1 MPYSPDDKNLPPNVQ
16 KMPMADR
23 QKWCNTWNGVFDN
36 CTKQGGSK
44 PTCERRAFKL
54 ANGTF
59 TAHPKRTR
67 KATPKKPA
75 ARLYRAACSS
85 AWAITEDTLATILDI
100 ARRENPDPL
109 AVALELGRPLDGARH
124 AEARGPVAVL
134 HAQGPIAR
142 RATLFSEMSGGA
154 SVESLALDLQVAAR
168 DPAIKAICLAVDSP
182 GGQVNGVH
190 ELARAIRAAAAAKPT
205 VAYVSH
211 LGASAAYWLAAACPE
226 VVCDATAQLGNIG
239 VIGVV
244 HGDAP
249 PKDGEGKRYT
259 FVSSQSPN
267 KRPDPESDEG
277 RAMMQANID
286 ALATIFLADVAD
298 FRGVDAREVADR
310 FGRGAVFVGQ
320 EAVDAGL
327 ADRLGSFEGVIAD
340 LTARVTPAG
349 APATNPDPA
358 PRPLRPAPEPVRDAA
373 RLAAAA
379 RQDRAIVASLLE
391 QYGVEANP
399 IDIADGPPAGMGEA
413 IKIDG
418 QGLAPIV
425 STTLTAAGGGGL
437 PTVGTDFDPA
447 MTASLKRLIRDE
459 ADRPM
464 HDASSPPVE
473 AAYRQPDR
481 RAAAAAPVAL
491 ATSPAAA
498 HQPEGAVMEPQS
510 VLDQALAALEEQG
523 NTDLADAL
531 RDAAAAQDAE
541 LAEARE
547 AAAAAAATSTALQTQ
562 VDSLEASVGE
572 IRSASRRERFKAE
585 VMGQANDGLR
595 WRGEPE
601 RNVAML
607 ERLADAFG
615 EDSEEFATYREQ
627 QRAAAAALRDSD
639 LFTEIGA
646 AGTGKPAPR
655 FAGRGPR
662 MPHDETQQALD
673 TAVAELRAANPALS
687 YFSATQQVFKAKPA
701 LRDAYYAAHDNRIV
715 ATKGGR

>member
-1 MPYSPDDKNLPPNVQ
+1 MPYSPTDKNLPPNVQ
-16 KMPMADR
+16 KMPMAER
-23 QKWCNTWNGVFDN
+23 RKWCNTWNGVYAN
-36 CTKQGGSK
+36 CTKRGGAAA
-44 PTCERRAFKL
+44 TCETRAFKI
-54 ANGTF
+54 ANAG
-59 TAHPKRTR
+59 ANRR
-67 KATPKKPA
+67 KAAPKKMA
-75 ARLYRAACSS
+75 SRLYRAACSS

-109 AVALELGRPLDGARH
+109 AVALELGRPLDGSRH

-134 HAQGPIAR
+134 NVSGPIAR

-190 ELARAIRAAAAAKPT
+190 ELSAAIRAAAAQKPT

-226 VVCDATAQLGNIG
+226 IVCDATAQLGNIG

-277 RAMMQANID
+277 RAMLQANID

-298 FRGVDAREVADR
+298 YRGVDAREVAER

-349 APATNPDPA
+349 TAADPAPA
-358 PRPLRPAPEPVRDAA
+358 PRPLRPMPEPAREAA

-379 RQDRAIVASLLE
+379 RQLAIIEDAPL
-391 QYGVEANP
+391 
-399 IDIADGPPAGMGEA
+399 AGTGNG
-413 IKIDG
+413 IQVDS
-418 QGLAPIV
+418 QGLDPIV
-425 STTLTAAGGGGL
+425 TPTTTASGGGGTLTIGAERFGPL
-437 PTVGTDFDPA
+437 PTLNPPTPLDLGPA
-447 MTASLKRLIRDE
+447 VTAALDRILRDQ
-459 ADRPM
+459 P
-464 HDASSPPVE
+464 
-473 AAYRQPDR
+473 QPDR
-481 RAAAAAPVAL
+481 RAAAAAPVA
-491 ATSPAAA
+491 SPPPAAPR
-498 HQPEGAVMEPQS
+498 QREGAAMEPQS

-523 NTDLADAL
+523 KTDLADAL
-531 RDAAAAQDAE
+531 RDADAARDAE

-572 IRSASRRERFKAE
+572 IKSASRRERFKAE
-585 VMGQANDGLR
+585 VMGHTNDGLR

-601 RNVAML
+601 RNVTML
-607 ERLADAFG
+607 EKMADAFG
-615 EDSEEFATYREQ
+615 EESEEFATYRED
-627 QRAAAAALRDSD
+627 QRAAAAALRGSD

-646 AGTGKPAPR
+646 GGNGKAAPR
-655 FAGRGPR
+655 FQGRGPQ
-662 MPHDETQQALD
+662 MPADETQEALD
-673 TAVAELRAANPALS
+673 AAIAELRAADPSLS
-687 YFSATQQVFKAKPA
+687 YYSASQRVFKAQPD
-701 LRDAYYAAHDNRIV
+701 LRDAYYAAHGRG